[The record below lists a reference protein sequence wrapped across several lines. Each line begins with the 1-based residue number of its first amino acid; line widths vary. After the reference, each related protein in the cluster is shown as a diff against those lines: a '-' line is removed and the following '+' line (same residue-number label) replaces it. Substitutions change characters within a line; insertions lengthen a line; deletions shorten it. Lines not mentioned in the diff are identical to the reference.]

1 MYQDSK
7 CICTAIVLLIK
18 PFVWWLS
25 RCLRRRGLLK
35 LLFFTRRLCHKS
47 RPLIFYIPCFTEKLT
62 LLYIL
67 NWKEYSF
74 RITSYYRMYWINR
87 TAVWFWAYAMSWLT
101 FIEGCA
107 FFLYLK
113 SVGNHWD
120 EKSAKLLRLCSFQS
134 NQLNF
139 QNVLRRSV
147 CVFGGGGWPS
157 FLLLLMFA
165 LYFCCLVFSSE
176 RNVGQLLH

>member
-18 PFVWWLS
+18 PFVWWRS
-25 RCLRRRGLLK
+25 RCRRRRGLTK
-35 LLFFTRRLCHKS
+35 LHFFTRRLCHKS
-47 RPLIFYIPCFTEKLT
+47 RPLIFYIPCFTEKSVT

-87 TAVWFWAYAMSWLT
+87 TAVWFWAYARSWPT

-107 FFLYLK
+107 FLLYRSWK
-113 SVGNHWD
+113 RG
-120 EKSAKLLRLCSFQS
+120 QS
-134 NQLNF
+134 
-139 QNVLRRSV
+139 LRRKISKTLTSMLISRQPAELPK
-147 CVFGGGGWPS
+147 CS
-157 FLLLLMFA
+157 
-165 LYFCCLVFSSE
+165 
-176 RNVGQLLH
+176 